1 MSARKTMS
9 IRILFVDD
17 EPLILDGLQ
26 RSLRPF
32 RKEWT
37 AAYAAGGEEALAM
50 LEREPFDVIVTD
62 MRMPGIDGAMLLGE
76 VTRRY
81 PDVLRMVLSGQSD
94 LESVVKS
101 AGAAHQYLTKPCSIQ
116 VLRDAVN
123 RTVAL
128 RQLLT
133 NASLKQVV
141 SRMRSIPSVP
151 PLYVELTNCLKS
163 RDGSLEKASAIIQKD
178 MGMSAKVLQLANS
191 GLFGSA
197 GRIGSAKEAVTYLGL
212 DTIRT
217 LLLSLHAFSEF
228 KPPEGPSNFCMQ
240 SLWSHSLLT
249 GTLAERIVQSLP
261 ASANADIDM
270 RTIGLLHDTGRLVLA
285 ANLPEGF
292 ERVCQLA
299 AEKGLPHWEAEREEF
314 GTTHAEVGAYLF
326 GLWGLPESIV
336 EAVAYHHLPSRCPR
350 PGPAML
356 TALHVADI
364 LSSELC
370 AGEVV
375 SHGAQPDL
383 QYLAVMGVSERLPEW
398 RELARQMAAE
408 EAPYA

>member
-1 MSARKTMS
+1 MS

-62 MRMPGIDGAMLLGE
+62 MRMPGMDGAMLLGE

-101 AGAAHQYLTKPCSIQ
+101 AGAAHQYLTKPCSVQ

-197 GRIGSAKEAVTYLGL
+197 GRIGSTKEAVTYLGL

-249 GTLAERIVQSLP
+249 GTLAERIIQSLP

-270 RTIGLLHDTGRLVLA
+270 RTHRTAARYRAPGARRQPAGELRTRVSTGRGEGHPTLGGRARRVWHNA
-285 ANLPEGF
+285 CRSGRLPVRVMGF
-292 ERVCQLA
+292 AGVHRGSR
-299 AEKGLPHWEAEREEF
+299 GLPPLALQMPSSRTCHVD
-314 GTTHAEVGAYLF
+314 G
-326 GLWGLPESIV
+326 
-336 EAVAYHHLPSRCPR
+336 VACRRYPFIR
-350 PGPAML
+350 AMRAARRFR
-356 TALHVADI
+356 TALNPI
-364 LSSELC
+364 SSIWL
-370 AGEVV
+370 
-375 SHGAQPDL
+375 
-383 QYLAVMGVSERLPEW
+383 
-398 RELARQMAAE
+398 
-408 EAPYA
+408 

>member
-1 MSARKTMS
+1 MS

-32 RKEWT
+32 RKEWA

-50 LEREPFDVIVTD
+50 LDREPFDVVVTD
-62 MRMPGIDGAMLLGE
+62 MRMPGMDGATLLGE
-76 VTRRY
+76 VTRRH

-94 LESVVKS
+94 LESFVKS
-101 AGAAHQYLTKPCSIQ
+101 AGATHQYLTKPCSVQ

-128 RQLLT
+128 RQLLA

-151 PLYVELTNCLKS
+151 PLYAELTNCLQSK
-163 RDGSLEKASAIIQKD
+163 DGSLEKASAIIQRD
-178 MGMSAKVLQLANS
+178 MGMSAKVLQLANC
-191 GLFGSA
+191 GLFGA
-197 GRIGSAKEAVTYLGL
+197 PGRIGSASEAVTYLGL
-212 DTIRT
+212 DTIRA
-217 LLLSLHAFSEF
+217 LLLTLHAFSEF
-228 KPPEGPSNFCMQ
+228 RQPERPSKFCMEA
-240 SLWSHSLLT
+240 LCNHSLMT
-249 GTLAERIVQSLP
+249 GILADRIVQSLP
-261 ASANADIDM
+261 VSANADIDM

-285 ANLPEGF
+285 VNLPESF

-299 AEKGLPHWEAEREEF
+299 ATKGITEWEAEREEF

-336 EAVAYHHLPSRCPR
+336 EAVAYHHSPSKCPH

-356 TALHVADI
+356 TALHVADV
-364 LSSELC
+364 LAC
-370 AGEVV
+370 EVGTSYAV
-375 SHGAQPDL
+375 SGGSQADL
-383 QYLAVMGVSERLPEW
+383 EYLTAAGVSDRLSQW
-398 RELARQMAAE
+398 RELARRMTAE
-408 EAPYA
+408 EAPHG

>member
-1 MSARKTMS
+1 MS

-32 RKEWT
+32 RKEWVT
-37 AAYAAGGEEALAM
+37 AYAAGGEEALAV

-62 MRMPGIDGAMLLGE
+62 MRMPGMDGAMLLGE

-81 PDVLRMVLSGQSD
+81 PDILRMVLSGQSD

-101 AGAAHQYLTKPCSIQ
+101 AGATHQYLTKPCSIEA
-116 VLRDAVN
+116 LRDAVN

-151 PLYVELTNCLKS
+151 PLYLELTNCLKS

-178 MGMSAKVLQLANS
+178 MGMSAKVLQLANC
-191 GLFGSA
+191 GLFGAA
-197 GRIGSAKEAVTYLGL
+197 GRIGSTSEAVTYLGL

-217 LLLSLHAFSEF
+217 LLLTLHAFSEF
-228 KPPEGPSNFCMQ
+228 RGPEGPSNFCMQ
-240 SLWSHSLLT
+240 SLCNHSLLT
-249 GTLAERIVQSLP
+249 GTLAERIIQSLAP
-261 ASANADIDM
+261 SANTDIDM
-270 RTIGLLHDTGRLVLA
+270 RTIGLLHDAGRLVLA
-285 ANLPEGF
+285 TNLPESF
-292 ERVCQLA
+292 ERACQLA
-299 AEKGLPHWEAEREEF
+299 TAKGLSHWEAEREEF

-336 EAVAYHHLPSRCPR
+336 EAVAYHHSPSRCPH

-370 AGEVV
+370 ADEAV
-375 SHGAQPDL
+375 SHAAQPDL
-383 QYLAVMGVSERLPEW
+383 QYLAAMGVSDRFPEW
-398 RELARQMAAE
+398 RELARQMTTE
-408 EAPYA
+408 EAPRA